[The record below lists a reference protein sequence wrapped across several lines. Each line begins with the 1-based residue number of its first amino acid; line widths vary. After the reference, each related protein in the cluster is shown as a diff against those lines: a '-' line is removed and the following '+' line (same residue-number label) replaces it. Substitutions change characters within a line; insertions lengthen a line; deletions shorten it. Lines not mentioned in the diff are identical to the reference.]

1 MEQYYITAKE
11 VQEIMQICESMAYR
25 IIAQCNEELKSKGF
39 ITVRGKCPRKYL
51 FERVGLSGV
60 VENAS

>member
-11 VQEIMQICESMAYR
+11 LQEIMHICNSMAYR
-25 IIAQCNEELKSKGF
+25 IIAQCNKELTDKGF

-51 FERVGLSGV
+51 FERLGV
-60 VENAS
+60 TESKTA